1 MAKEPEKKTPAEQTL
16 VKVNRRE
23 FLNYAWGASMAFFMA
38 EMGVV
43 TYLFAMP
50 RFKEGEFG
58 GTFTLD
64 TAKVPPVGAPPA
76 DNPDGKFWLSHADEG
91 VKALYKV
98 CTHLG
103 CLYKWVDSNSR
114 FECPCHGS
122 KFHADGAYI
131 EGPAPRSL
139 DQFVI
144 AALDANGNELAKSE
158 DGAPLPLPEGASQLK
173 VDTGE
178 KVQGK
183 AVG

>member
-1 MAKEPEKKTPAEQTL
+1 MMAQNTSPSEPTPL
-16 VKVNRRE
+16 SVNRRE
-23 FLNYAWGASMAFFMA
+23 FLNYAWGASIMLFMA

-43 TYLFAMP
+43 TYLYAMP

-64 TAKVPPVGAPPA
+64 VSAVPPQGAPPV
-76 DNPDGKFWLSHADEG
+76 DNPDGRFWISHTPEG

-103 CLYKWVDSNSR
+103 CLYKWVGSNNR

-122 KFHADGAYI
+122 KFEADGTYI
-131 EGPAPRSL
+131 EGPAPRDL
-139 DQFVI
+139 DQFAVT
-144 AALDANGNELAKSE
+144 ALDAAGNPVATSD
-158 DGAPLPLPEGASQLK
+158 DGSPLPLPPDTVEIK

-178 KVQGK
+178 KIRGK
-183 AVG
+183 PVG

>member
-1 MAKEPEKKTPAEQTL
+1 MPKEPEKAAPTKI
-16 VKVNRRE
+16 NRRE
-23 FLNYAWGASMAFFMA
+23 FLNYAWGASMALFMA

-43 TYLFAMP
+43 TFLFAMP

-64 TAKVPPVGAPPA
+64 VAKVPPVGSPPA
-76 DNPDGKFWLSHADEG
+76 DNPDGKFWLSHSDQG

-103 CLYKWVDSNSR
+103 CLYKWVDSNTR

-122 KFHADGAYI
+122 KFQADGTYI
-131 EGPAPRSL
+131 EGPAPRNL
-139 DQFVI
+139 DTFV
-144 AALDANGNELAKSE
+144 LTVEDSSGNELARS
-158 DGAPLPLPEGASQLK
+158 DGPAPLPLPQGAAKIK

-178 KVQGK
+178 KIQGK
-183 AVG
+183 TVG

>member
-1 MAKEPEKKTPAEQTL
+1 MPKEPEKENAVAPSSP
-16 VKVNRRE
+16 KVNRRE
-23 FLNYAWGASMAFFMA
+23 FLNYAWGASMLFFMA

-58 GTFTLD
+58 GTFTLN
-64 TAKVPPVGAPPA
+64 AAVVPPVGAPPA
-76 DNPDGKFWLSHADEG
+76 DNPDGKFWLSHTEDG

-103 CLYKWVDSNSR
+103 CLYKWVGTNNR

-122 KFHADGAYI
+122 KFQADGAYI

-139 DQFVI
+139 DQFAM
-144 AALDANGNELAKSE
+144 AALDADGNELAKVE
-158 DGAPLPLPEGASQLK
+158 DSSSLALPEGTASIK
-173 VDTGE
+173 VDTG
-178 KVQGK
+178 KKLQGR
-183 AVG
+183 AA